1 MTKQPGQQRCCLLL
15 LLLMCLVGAVH
26 TDTLPTLT
34 IQPLNYFTLHPP
46 SSRTPSPSSSLDSTQ
61 TERRRNEE
69 KTRDKDG
76 STVVDAAEGEVEED
90 EGDEED
96 IEEPSIPQPGFSS
109 VNATVSVHQGA
120 EATLDCTVTN
130 PKDNQ
135 SVSWLRLVDDMLEL
149 LTWDDHTYANDNRY
163 SVVEAAGW
171 EWRRWRLVIRQVK
184 AGDQGQYRCHL
195 ATHPPKVLV
204 ITLHVIV
211 PTTRVVD
218 GRGGRV
224 AEQHY
229 QSGSRIELTCV
240 IEQVPF
246 PHGPVTWRR
255 GAATLAFN
263 TSTGGIRSRLYV
275 ADATPTD
282 SGLYTCCYH
291 AHAHAHTCDSVAVHV
306 LAGENSA
313 AMQHDASPADDS
325 SSEVGSGGVLYDLPS
340 PSLLLAAFI
349 TLDIVAGI
357 ITVPS
362 TFHAVLITIF
372 RLVVVDCASI
382 LFQLFEAP
390 VIQITS
396 ASLVQTGNKNDGNSK
411 RKTYEGDKRGGRSCL
426 VGGEMSTGGSITL
439 LTSDGKTYFLPQSIT
454 SGGNVGT
461 GYIIAEEVL
470 NAEEVLQPNS
480 VLREEQMLTI
490 SPPPP
495 SALDFPSS
503 DARTP
508 DALAIATSEVFNEN
522 YIPLPL
528 DTPGHVNG
536 TRAFQFK
543 AEEDVR
549 QNTILNSK
557 THPRLKNCEQKHDEP
572 SLFCSEEVDNWLGN
586 EVKEQLM
593 KKSDLAKREGEAMDS
608 RADGNEA
615 THPLCHTNR
624 IDDSDGKR
632 AKQVDHIDSVNYSI
646 ISKWYGTRNETADDF
661 TIEHP
666 LNSNVCRKITG
677 QKTKVEVENLVGIK
691 DDLTSFPVDDKK
703 PSVSKKCEKVQA
715 SVSPTANLGTLR
727 RSSRIRRTKK
737 VTSESPQTPCLVGGD
752 SRSQKRCKGVRGE
765 MRAALWE
772 CGSCDAMFRTKAGRD
787 RHLEEGHAFT
797 CYVCGWRGNSKTKYE
812 VHISTVH
819 CHHQARCLACR
830 KDFESYE
837 QYRQHMHVAHPTTSI
852 PSVKEE
858 VECDAAIQERLEGEA
873 VEQEGERKE
882 ENLAP
887 QEQSK
892 IRDKEKR
899 DTDMSQTIIA
909 SHMRGNRTDVTRVDT
924 DAGNVTDGEAYQ
936 GYRAEQGCPYCGK
949 TFHRRSRFIRHLN
962 YHLGNRSFLCKIC
975 NKSFVEK
982 SGLDAHHL
990 THQPLNAP
998 CNECGKIF
1006 KTPRT
1011 MKRHLRT
1018 HLDRTLACEV
1028 CKKVFRHEESLRVH
1042 KAVHREGGSGN
1053 ICEVCEKDCKT
1064 PYYLQLHLST
1074 KHEAAKFTCLRCQR
1088 SFKWKQSYRKHM
1100 ALYHGE
1106 AQLKYK
1112 CGLCTRR
1119 FLTTSEL
1126 RIHQVVHS
1134 SERKHL
1140 CDVCGKAFKHEY
1152 TRDKHVKTVH
1162 RDDREHMCPQ
1172 CGALFKAKAYL
1183 DQHLSHVH
1191 TTKERV
1197 KCKHC
1202 GHDFKTEANLR
1213 SHIKT
1218 VHKTKNRKYPCKNCC
1233 KTFLAPKDLARHSK
1247 VHTGVKDFSCPKCHR
1262 CFSRKDNM
1270 AAHLRTHVIDQED
1283 LSYNSKSEPA
1293 GLSQIINLPTSAS
1306 SDLPNSSNVLLPSI
1320 PPIASNITHVA
1331 TTSSNNTVLTN
1342 LPIPSENATLAGVSL
1357 SSENTSLSSTS
1368 APVCLPATSNGIIL
1382 STVPIASLQ
1391 VAEIPVSSSSQATQ
1405 VSFSTTHS
1413 TSAPHC
1419 YTHPT
1424 HNSLSQSAISSSS
1437 GLITATSAT
1446 TSPNMM
1452 VTTSRTP
1459 QQHTF
1464 SLHSHLVPTSLP
1476 AVVSS
1481 LQSSSSPLPSTVLS
1495 LPTHSVSPS
1504 PGLITQPNQ
1513 TQMVCSSFQSDQV
1526 VLTSGVLSAASTTP
1540 LQQTHTS
1547 PHYTQLDPM
1556 GVTISSSGP
1565 ITTLETSVPS
1575 CTALGPG
1582 ITTCPSSG
1590 LSLEENHHRAT
1601 ERGIPQSS
1609 LEPGI
1614 IFPTTSLLPDTALII
1629 PEKTGVYTLVSDG
1642 GKMTPLET
1650 LALQPIPACH
1660 SASGHPPSC
1669 PPPHKT
1675 HNMQPASTLSSGSE
1689 AWNVNLCIT
1698 PMISNSSTAN
1708 IMNQVGR
1715 Q

>member
-1 MTKQPGQQRCCLLL
+1 MTRQPGQQRCCLLL
-15 LLLMCLVGAVH
+15 LLLMCL
-26 TDTLPTLT
+26 
-34 IQPLNYFTLHPP
+34 PL
-46 SSRTPSPSSSLDSTQ
+46 
-61 TERRRNEE
+61 
-69 KTRDKDG
+69 
-76 STVVDAAEGEVEED
+76 
-90 EGDEED
+90 
-96 IEEPSIPQPGFSS
+96 FSS

-263 TSTGGIRSRLYV
+263 TSTGGISVKGDPSSGFIRSRLYV

-313 AMQHDASPADDS
+313 AMQHDASPDDS
-325 SSEVGSGGVLYDLPS
+325 SSEVGSAGVLYALPY

-396 ASLVQTGNKNDGNSK
+396 ASLVETGNKNDGNSK
-411 RKTYEGDKRGGRSCL
+411 RKTYEGDKRGGRSCV
-426 VGGEMSTGGSITL
+426 VGGEVSAGGSITL

-593 KKSDLAKREGEAMDS
+593 KKSDLAKREREATDS
-608 RADGNEA
+608 SADGNGA
-615 THPLCHTNR
+615 THPLCDTKR

-632 AKQVDHIDSVNYSI
+632 VKQLDHIDSVNYSI
-646 ISKWYGTRNETADDF
+646 ISKWYGMRNETTDDF

-677 QKTKVEVENLVGIK
+677 QKTKVETENPVGIE
-691 DDLTSFPVDDKK
+691 DNLTSFPVDDKK
-703 PSVSKKCEKVQA
+703 PPVSKKCEKVQA
-715 SVSPTANLGTLR
+715 SVSPTASPGTLR

-737 VTSESPQTPCLVGGD
+737 VTSEFPQTPCLVGGD
-752 SRSQKRCKGVRGE
+752 SKSQKRCRGVRGE
-765 MRAALWE
+765 TRAALWE

-797 CYVCGWRGNSKTKYE
+797 CYVCGWRGNNKTKYE

-892 IRDKEKR
+892 SRDKEKR
-899 DTDMSQTIIA
+899 DTDMSQTITA
-909 SHMRGNRTDVTRVDT
+909 SHVRGNRTDVTRVDT

-998 CNECGKIF
+998 CTECGKIF

-1218 VHKTKNRKYPCKNCC
+1218 VHKTKNRKYPCKNCS

-1320 PPIASNITHVA
+1320 PSTASNITHVA

-1357 SSENTSLSSTS
+1357 SSENNPLSSTS
-1368 APVCLPATSNGIIL
+1368 TPVGLPSLPATSNGIIL

-1413 TSAPHC
+1413 TSTSAPHC

-1424 HNSLSQSAISSSS
+1424 HNSLSHNAISSSG

-1459 QQHTF
+1459 QHTF
-1464 SLHSHLVPTSLP
+1464 SLHSHLVPTTLP

-1481 LQSSSSPLPSTVLS
+1481 LPSTVLS
-1495 LPTHSVSPS
+1495 LPPHSVSPS

-1556 GVTISSSGP
+1556 GATISSSGP
-1565 ITTLETSVPS
+1565 INTLETSVPS

-1582 ITTCPSSG
+1582 ITTCPSG

-1601 ERGIPQSS
+1601 EGGIPQSS

-1614 IFPTTSLLPDTALII
+1614 IFPTASLLPDTALII

-1650 LALQPIPACH
+1650 LALQSIPACH
-1660 SASGHPPSC
+1660 SASGQPHPPSC

-1675 HNMQPASTLSSGSE
+1675 HNMQ
-1689 AWNVNLCIT
+1689 VNC
-1698 PMISNSSTAN
+1698 
-1708 IMNQVGR
+1708 QK
-1715 Q
+1715 